1 MAHIIDWPGRLKQLA
16 EFVGLD
22 QAELDLIKSTSD
34 AVSKHVDELT
44 AAVYDNFLRFPET
57 RRFFLEDDGEVDD
70 VRLTRRKHSLARWLR
85 GSIDFKI
92 DYDYPIRVLATGVV
106 HSYPP
111 SHRAHLGSI
120 PGRFMIASM
129 SFIQT
134 ALAEVLM
141 EEMEDQG
148 SALRA
153 SIAWNKMLML
163 QLDILMAGYVS
174 ETPTEATPKSGDEA
188 AGNPEAPAGS
198 NGQADHIRLEEGD
211 DD

>member
-1 MAHIIDWPGRLKQLA
+1 MAYIIDWPGRLKQLA

-22 QAELDLIKSTSD
+22 QGELDLIKSTSD
-34 AVSKHVDELT
+34 AILKHVDELT
-44 AAVYDNFLRFPET
+44 GAVYDNFLRFPET
-57 RRFFLEDDGEVDD
+57 RRFFLEADGEVDD

-106 HSYPP
+106 HSHPP

-120 PGRFMIASM
+120 PSRFMIASM

-134 ALAEVLM
+134 ALAEVLL
-141 EEMEDQG
+141 EELEDQG
-148 SALRA
+148 LAMRA

-174 ETPTEATPKSGDEA
+174 ETPTAAAPKSGDEGP
-188 AGNPEAPAGS
+188 GNPDAPARS
-198 NGQADHIRLEEGD
+198 NGQVDHLRLEEGD